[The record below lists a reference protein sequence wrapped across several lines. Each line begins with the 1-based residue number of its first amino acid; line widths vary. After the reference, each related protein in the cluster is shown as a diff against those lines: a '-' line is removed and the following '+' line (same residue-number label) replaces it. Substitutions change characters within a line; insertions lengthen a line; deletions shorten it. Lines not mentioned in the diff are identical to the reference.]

1 MGQGESVTT
10 AHARRAWWIG
20 GLLVAVL
27 LLVGFFLRHPIL
39 EGLTSGYRWVVDREK
54 LERLITA
61 FGNWGPLAF
70 MGLQILQVV
79 LAPIPGEATGFIGG
93 YLFGTVQGFLYS
105 SAALTVGSWINFLI
119 GRYLGKRFVRNWI
132 PADKW
137 ARLDQLV
144 KRQGIVVLLILF
156 VFPGFPKDYLCLF
169 LGVTTLPL
177 KAFLLIAALG
187 RMPGTLMLSLKGE
200 FLFRKNY
207 LVFSILLGVV
217 ALVALLS
224 VRYREKIYAW
234 IEKLDQKSAN
244 GR

>member
-1 MGQGESVTT
+1 MKTT
-10 AHARRAWWIG
+10 HARRAWWIG
-20 GLLVAVL
+20 GLLAAA
-27 LLVGFFLRHPIL
+27 LLVGVFLRHPII
-39 EGLTSGYRWVVDREK
+39 EGLSSGYQWVVERDK
-54 LERLITA
+54 LERLIGA
-61 FGNWGPLAF
+61 FGSWGPLAF

-79 LAPIPGEATGFIGG
+79 VAPIPGEATGFIGG
-93 YLFGTVQGFLYS
+93 YLFGTVKGFLYS

-119 GRYLGKRFVRNWI
+119 GRYLGKRFVRKWI
-132 PADKW
+132 PADTW
-137 ARLDQLV
+137 ARMDQLV

-169 LGVTTLPL
+169 LGITTLPI

-217 ALVALLS
+217 VLVALLS
-224 VRYREKIYAW
+224 YCYREKIYAW
-234 IEKLDQKSAN
+234 IERLDQKSTN